1 MENQTTAIAVPAN
14 NTAPVKAAV
23 ICLILA
29 WVFAL
34 LPIPFISM
42 MGMIA
47 MNIVAFILA
56 IICMSKSAVKHGVG
70 VLVGS
75 LIGTPI
81 MYFLGLALFGSVL
94 GNAMTGYNKR
104 AAEVAQSKQQTQA
117 KQQAPAKTKD
127 AEDES
132 VKASE
137 MVGKWKGQFI
147 YSNGVKAD
155 FTMTMANPSGNLI
168 NGNMTEVDPNTN
180 QSVSSIISGDF
191 TPPINSIIFKQRYSG
206 QPEEATCAGE
216 YSVSTKLLRGTC
228 SVGGQA
234 AAFEAKKETG
244 WL

>member
-1 MENQTTAIAVPAN
+1 MENQTTAIAAPAI

-42 MGMIA
+42 MGMIV
-47 MNIVAFILA
+47 MNIAAFILA
-56 IICMSKSAVKHGVG
+56 IICMSKSAVKNGVG

-81 MYFLGLALFGSVL
+81 MYFLGLAIL
-94 GNAMTGYNKR
+94 GAGLSNAMTGYNKR
-104 AAEVAQSKQQTQA
+104 AAQVAQSKQQ
-117 KQQAPAKTKD
+117 APAKIKE

-137 MVGKWKGQFI
+137 MAGKWKGQFI
-147 YSNGVKAD
+147 YSNGVKAN

-191 TPPINSIIFKQRYSG
+191 TPLINSIIFKQRYSG

-216 YSVSTKLLRGTC
+216 YIVSTKLLRGNC
-228 SVGGQA
+228 SVGGQG
-234 AAFEAKKETG
+234 AAFEAKKESG

>member
-1 MENQTTAIAVPAN
+1 MENQTTAIAAPAIN
-14 NTAPVKAAV
+14 SAPVKAAV

-42 MGMIA
+42 TGMIA

-81 MYFLGLALFGSVL
+81 MYFLGLALFGSFL
-94 GNAMTGYNKR
+94 GNTMTGYSKH
-104 AAEVAQSKQQTQA
+104 AAQVAQSKQQAQA
-117 KQQAPAKTKD
+117 KQQTPAKSKD
-127 AEDES
+127 ADES

-137 MVGKWKGQFI
+137 MVGNWKGKFI
-147 YSNGVKAD
+147 YPNGVKAD
-155 FTMTMANPSGNLI
+155 FTLTMANPSGNLI

-191 TPPINSIIFKQRYSG
+191 TPLINSIIFKQRYSG
-206 QPEEATCAGE
+206 QPEEAACAGE
-216 YSVSTKLLRGTC
+216 YIVSTKLLRGTC
-228 SVGGQA
+228 SVGGQG

>member
-1 MENQTTAIAVPAN
+1 MENQTTAIAAPAIN
-14 NTAPVKAAV
+14 SAPVKAAN

-42 MGMIA
+42 TGMIA

-94 GNAMTGYNKR
+94 GNAISSGYNKR
-104 AAEVAQSKQQTQA
+104 AAQVAQSKQQA
-117 KQQAPAKTKD
+117 PVKQQAPAKSKE
-127 AEDES
+127 ADES

-137 MVGKWKGQFI
+137 MAGKWKGQFI
-147 YSNGVKAD
+147 YSNGVKAN

-191 TPPINSIIFKQRYSG
+191 TPLINSIIFKQRYSG
-206 QPEEATCAGE
+206 QSEEATCAGE
-216 YSVSTKLLRGTC
+216 YIVSTKLLRGTC
-228 SVGGQA
+228 SVGGQG